1 MPVTESQTRVRVRVP
16 AKVNLH
22 LGVGDLRPDG
32 FHELVTVFH
41 AVDVYDEVRAHPA
54 VGLQLEMSGEGA
66 DDLPRGPDNVAWQA
80 ASRLAELAQV
90 APDVRLDIAKSIP
103 VAAGMAGGSADAAGT
118 LLACATLWHTGS
130 SKAALADMAAELGS
144 DIPFP
149 LMGGTA
155 LGTGRG
161 EQLSP
166 VLTTGSL
173 DWVFAFADFGISAA
187 DAYRELD
194 RLRSCGTA
202 PDPAGPP
209 DELLDALR
217 VADTGR
223 VAAALVNDLQ
233 PASLS
238 IAPDLQRTLDT
249 GLELGA
255 LAAIISGSGPTCAFL
270 CTDPDSAVQL
280 ALELSASNT
289 CHNARAGRGPV
300 HGARIVV

>member
-1 MPVTESQTRVRVRVP
+1 MPVTESQTHVRVRVP

-22 LGVGDLRPDG
+22 LGVGGLRPDG
-32 FHELVTVFH
+32 YHELVTVFH
-41 AVDVYDEVRAHPA
+41 SVDVYDEVRAHPA
-54 VGLQLEMSGEGA
+54 VGLRLQMSGEGA
-66 DDLPRGPDNVAWQA
+66 DELPDGPENIAWQA
-80 ASRLAELAQV
+80 ASHLADLTQL
-90 APDVRLDIAKSIP
+90 APDVRLDIGKSIP

-130 SKAALADMAAELGS
+130 SKATLAEIAAELGS

-161 EQLSP
+161 DQLSP

-194 RLRSCGTA
+194 RLRKAGLA

-209 DELLDALR
+209 EELLDALR

-223 VAAALVNDLQ
+223 IAAALVNDLQ
-233 PASLS
+233 PACLSL
-238 IAPDLQRTLDT
+238 APDLQRTLDA
-249 GLELGA
+249 GLALGA

-270 CTDPDSAVQL
+270 CADPESSAEL
-280 ALELSASNT
+280 AAELQASNT
-289 CHNARAGRGPV
+289 CRQTRAGRGPV
-300 HGARIVV
+300 HGARIVL